1 MQKPMT
7 VLGVKIERATRERL
21 KALAGKRDR
30 TPHWLARK
38 AITEFVEREER
49 AERERSEDEARWRSY
64 VETGEFISEPDMDR
78 WLRALQRGKQI
89 R

>member
-1 MQKPMT
+1 MT
-7 VLGVKIERATRERL
+7 VLGVKLERSTRERL

-38 AITEFVEREER
+38 AIVEFVEREER
-49 AERERSEDEARWRSY
+49 AERERSEDEARWLNY
-64 VETGEFISEPDMDR
+64 VETGEFVSESDMDH
-78 WLRALQRGKQI
+78 WLRALQLGKKG